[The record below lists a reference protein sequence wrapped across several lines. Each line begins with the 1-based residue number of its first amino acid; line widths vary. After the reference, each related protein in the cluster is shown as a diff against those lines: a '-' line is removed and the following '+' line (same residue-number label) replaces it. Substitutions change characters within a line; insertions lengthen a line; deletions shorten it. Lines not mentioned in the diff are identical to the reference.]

1 MFDSKSITFAANNNY
16 IIRIM
21 KSKRLITMGLAMLT
35 VMSVFATNNADA
47 QDAVSTLLGGT
58 ISLITFII
66 FAVLYFIWYFFV
78 AIMARKRNRSVVLWI
93 FFSIL
98 GTPLLM
104 MLILL
109 CIGKDESAYD
119 RYNN

>member
-35 VMSVFATNNADA
+35 VMSVFATNNAGA
-47 QDAVSTLLGGT
+47 QDAVSSLLGGT

-78 AIMARKRNRSVVLWI
+78 AIMARKRNRSVALWI

>member
-1 MFDSKSITFAANNNY
+1 
-16 IIRIM
+16 M
-21 KSKRLITMGLAMLT
+21 KSKRLITTGLAMLT
-35 VMSVFATNNADA
+35 VMSVFATNNAGA
-47 QDAVSTLLGGT
+47 QDAVSSLLGGT

>member
-47 QDAVSTLLGGT
+47 QDAVSTLLGET

>member
-1 MFDSKSITFAANNNY
+1 MSAIAANNVG
-16 IIRIM
+16 
-21 KSKRLITMGLAMLT
+21 T
-35 VMSVFATNNADA
+35 
-47 QDAVSTLLGGT
+47 QDPVSSLLGGT
-58 ISLITFII
+58 FALATLII
-66 FAVLYFIWYFFV
+66 FAVLYFIWYIFV
-78 AIMARKRNRSVVLWI
+78 AIMARKRNRSVALWI